1 MQASTDNKG
10 MVVVFRDILHKGNYF
25 ALWKGNGTNVFKI
38 IPETAIKFYTF
49 ETQKK
54 NLQDV
59 FESDLLNSFVS
70 GAIAGSVAQFCIFP
84 FEVVKTRL
92 ALAENKVY
100 SGIFDCMRKIVK
112 FEGYPSLYKG
122 LNASLLGILPYASTD
137 LALFNLFKT

>member
-1 MQASTDNKG
+1 
-10 MVVVFRDILHKGNYF
+10 
-25 ALWKGNGTNVFKI
+25 
-38 IPETAIKFYTF
+38 
-49 ETQKK
+49 
-54 NLQDV
+54 
-59 FESDLLNSFVS
+59 VS